1 MTDDTSDETALT
13 HKTKKCRYN
22 KHSTPSLFLL
32 SSCSCYF
39 FVFRCL
45 YFRRENIRK
54 TQKKKEAAAVAAEA
68 NKDTCGV
75 KVASEELAAINLVV
89 IETM

>member
-1 MTDDTSDETALT
+1 M
-13 HKTKKCRYN
+13 
-22 KHSTPSLFLL
+22 
-32 SSCSCYF
+32 
-39 FVFRCL
+39 